1 MAKYFIQ
8 IKENNELEK
17 AKFCARCIFEKR
29 GRGRDLIVPNF
40 SEVALNNAFG
50 QICVETDKTM
60 EEVIAIMDKAK
71 VNWAHICYPV
81 KNDSR
86 VIYNKKKNYERNEY

>member
-1 MAKYFIQ
+1 MAKYYIQ

-17 AKFCARCIFEKR
+17 AKFCERCIFDKR
-29 GRGRDLIVPNF
+29 GRSRWLIMPNF
-40 SEVALNNAFG
+40 SEVAINNAFG

-71 VNWAHICYPV
+71 VDWAHISYPV
-81 KNDSR
+81 KNDAR
-86 VIYNKKKNYERNEY
+86 IIYNDKKKK

>member
-1 MAKYFIQ
+1 MAKYYIQ
-8 IKENNELEK
+8 IKENNEYEK
-17 AKFCARCIFEKR
+17 AKFCECCIFDKR
-29 GRGRDLIVPNF
+29 GRGCIVPNF

-60 EEVIAIMDKAK
+60 EEVISIMDKAK

-86 VIYNKKKNYERNEY
+86 VIYNEKKK